1 VKRRVGSQRRRRIR
15 RVLLRAL
22 RRSFPHLGRF
32 TPSLSARLAEEIFRT
47 PPKHA
52 RLRREEH
59 ALAGARFSATPSRRG
74 RLPTWTWGEGP
85 SVLLAH
91 GWGGHSGRLTPF
103 VRPLVEKG
111 FSVVA
116 FDAPG
121 HGSAPGRYS
130 SLPDFVEA
138 IRTVA
143 RIHGPFEA
151 MIGHS
156 LGAAACA
163 LAVRDGLPVS
173 RIVLLAPPAEAEKYT
188 GRFARFFGIPPA
200 THAEMKRRLERR
212 YRIQWS
218 DLRVAGGEC
227 SVRVLVFHDPR
238 DGKVPFRDGQE
249 VVRTWPNAELVQT
262 RGVGHHR
269 ILSNPRVIAHA
280 VSFVSGAPGPPL
292 RARRPRRARLGAA
305 AFAS

>member
-1 VKRRVGSQRRRRIR
+1 VKRRVASRRRHRIRIR

-59 ALAGARFSATPSRRG
+59 TLAGARFSATPSNRG
-74 RLPTWTWGEGP
+74 ALPTWTWGEGP

-138 IRTVA
+138 IRTVVVE
-143 RIHGPFEA
+143 R
-151 MIGHS
+151 S
-156 LGAAACA
+156 
-163 LAVRDGLPVS
+163 V
-173 RIVLLAPPAEAEKYT
+173 
-188 GRFARFFGIPPA
+188 A
-200 THAEMKRRLERR
+200 THLQ
-212 YRIQWS
+212 Y
-218 DLRVAGGEC
+218 
-227 SVRVLVFHDPR
+227 
-238 DGKVPFRDGQE
+238 
-249 VVRTWPNAELVQT
+249 
-262 RGVGHHR
+262 VGY
-269 ILSNPRVIAHA
+269 VI
-280 VSFVSGAPGPPL
+280 
-292 RARRPRRARLGAA
+292 RPKAA
-305 AFAS
+305 LTHC